1 MADRQDDSTDLI
13 RRLDE
18 NERARLFSTDAA
30 FERIRAAIGA
40 AETDSPSEI
49 ADAVERLAGQ
59 SAAAEAGPAEM
70 AQALRRIADAVGMGT
85 GIHLCE
91 DVPGAVELLVATH
104 AAMRRELEARRPR
117 DEAEAMMDAPTK
129 APSAADAAL
138 ERIRLTVGAD
148 PEADASEIADAVWRE
163 DRDQER
169 RRMWI
174 HVAEK
179 VVGSTPVN
187 GHRDG
192 NGSGKSAVQ
201 DADQVL
207 AGFDAAFPGKS

>member
-1 MADRQDDSTDLI
+1 MADRQDDSTVPK
-13 RRLDE
+13 
-18 NERARLFSTDAA
+18 
-30 FERIRAAIGA
+30 G
-40 AETDSPSEI
+40 
-49 ADAVERLAGQ
+49 LAK
-59 SAAAEAGPAEM
+59 AGPTEM
-70 AQALRRIADAVGMGT
+70 ARALTRIADAVGMGT

-104 AAMRRELEARRPR
+104 EDLKRELEVRRPR
-117 DEAEAMMDAPTK
+117 DEAEATQADPA
-129 APSAADAAL
+129 ARERAALRQADAAL
-138 ERIRLTVGAD
+138 ERIRLVVGAD

-169 RRMWI
+169 RRLWV

-179 VVGSTPVN
+179 AVGPTPAG

-192 NGSGKSAVQ
+192 TSAAV

-207 AGFDAAFPGKS
+207 AGFDAAFGVPMEPKP